1 MEEILLL
8 DIISF
13 LFLNNLGSDEFD
25 WFWLFITDKRQTIF
39 FFLIVTTLLFRKFNW
54 RKIIFLYL
62 TIAIL
67 ITMSDQTSNWFK
79 DYFLRL
85 RPCHEES
92 IKSLLR
98 LVKSSCGG
106 KYGFFSAHASNT
118 FALSIF
124 LIIPQFFDY
133 KKKGE
138 IIKQYL
144 AKNYFLEIEDIN
156 NIKYKPFCFI
166 QSNIFRG
173 SLSFGCIVWFWC
185 LFFLRIFNIRDIKK
199 IIF

>member
-1 MEEILLL
+1 MEDILLL
-8 DIISF
+8 DIKSF

-124 LIIPQFFDY
+124 LINLFS
-133 KKKGE
+133 KE
-138 IIKQYL
+138 IKLI
-144 AKNYFLEIEDIN
+144 YFLII
-156 NIKYKPFCFI
+156 Y
-166 QSNIFRG
+166 
-173 SLSFGCIVWFWC
+173 SLFVAYSRIYLGVHYPLDVLFGIGVGFFYGFSISVISKK
-185 LFFLRIFNIRDIKK
+185 LFFKFNNFRI
-199 IIF
+199 

>member
-1 MEEILLL
+1 MEDILLL

-39 FFLIVTTLLFRKFNW
+39 FFLIVTILLFRKFNW

-124 LIIPQFFDY
+124 LINLFS
-133 KKKGE
+133 KE
-138 IIKQYL
+138 IKLI
-144 AKNYFLEIEDIN
+144 YFL
-156 NIKYKPFCFI
+156 
-166 QSNIFRG
+166 IFY
-173 SLSFGCIVWFWC
+173 SLFVDC
-185 LFFLRIFNIRDIKK
+185 LN
-199 IIF
+199 

>member
-1 MEEILLL
+1 MEDILLL

-124 LIIPQFFDY
+124 LIN
-133 KKKGE
+133 
-138 IIKQYL
+138 L
-144 AKNYFLEIEDIN
+144 
-156 NIKYKPFCFI
+156 
-166 QSNIFRG
+166 
-173 SLSFGCIVWFWC
+173 SLIH
-185 LFFLRIFNIRDIKK
+185 I
-199 IIF
+199 

>member
-1 MEEILLL
+1 MEDILLL

-39 FFLIVTTLLFRKFNW
+39 FFLIVTILLFRKFNW

-67 ITMSDQTSNWFK
+67 ITISDQTSNWFK

-85 RPCHEES
+85 RPCHDES

-124 LIIPQFFDY
+124 LINLFS
-133 KKKGE
+133 KE
-138 IIKQYL
+138 IKLI
-144 AKNYFLEIEDIN
+144 YFL
-156 NIKYKPFCFI
+156 
-166 QSNIFRG
+166 
-173 SLSFGCIVWFWC
+173 
-185 LFFLRIFNIRDIKK
+185 
-199 IIF
+199 IIY

>member
-1 MEEILLL
+1 M
-8 DIISF
+8 
-13 LFLNNLGSDEFD
+13 
-25 WFWLFITDKRQTIF
+25 
-39 FFLIVTTLLFRKFNW
+39 
-54 RKIIFLYL
+54 FLYL

-124 LIIPQFFDY
+124 LINLFS
-133 KKKGE
+133 KE
-138 IIKQYL
+138 IKLI
-144 AKNYFLEIEDIN
+144 YFLIIYSLFVAYSRIYLGVHFPLDVLFGIGIGFFYGFSISVVSKKLFFRFN
-156 NIKYKPFCFI
+156 NFRIWVYKFTHSRFWNC
-166 QSNIFRG
+166 SNIWVIR
-173 SLSFGCIVWFWC
+173 V
-185 LFFLRIFNIRDIKK
+185 FFLKILM
-199 IIF
+199 IIFCKIKNTKFLNFSYNWTVKNFFWF

>member
-1 MEEILLL
+1 MEDILLL

-124 LIIPQFFDY
+124 LINLFS
-133 KKKGE
+133 KE
-138 IIKQYL
+138 IKLI
-144 AKNYFLEIEDIN
+144 YFLIIYSLFVAYSRIYLGVHYPLDVLFGIGVGFFYGFSISVISKKLFIRFN
-156 NIKYKPFCFI
+156 NFRIRVYKFNPF
-166 QSNIFRG
+166 N
-173 SLSFGCIVWFWC
+173 
-185 LFFLRIFNIRDIKK
+185 
-199 IIF
+199 